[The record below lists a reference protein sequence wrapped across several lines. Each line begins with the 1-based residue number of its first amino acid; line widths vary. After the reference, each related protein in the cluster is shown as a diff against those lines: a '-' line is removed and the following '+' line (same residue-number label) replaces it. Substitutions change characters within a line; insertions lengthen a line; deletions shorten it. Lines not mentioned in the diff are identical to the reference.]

1 MNAIAEKLSPN
12 ATDMIRRDHSKVLAA
27 FHRYDAAARPQARQ
41 ALVNTLCLALEVHA
55 QIEEEIFY
63 PAMRGTEPQAV
74 DKGIP
79 EHDEMRR
86 LMGELRAM
94 DPENAD
100 YGPRFMALMRTVIHH
115 VADEETTLLPQAERM
130 LAGRLGELGGQMLRR
145 RLQLMAPRAGE
156 VARNSAGA
164 MSKNTLLMGAGALLA
179 GLFVLRRVR
188 RL

>member
-1 MNAIAEKLSPN
+1 MNAIAQKLSPS

-27 FHRYDAAARPQARQ
+27 FHRYDTAAKPQAKQ
-41 ALVNTLCLALEVHA
+41 ALVNMVCLALEVHA

-63 PAMRGTEPQAV
+63 PAMRGTDPQAV
-74 DKGIP
+74 DKSIP

-86 LMGELRAM
+86 LMGELRSM
-94 DPENAD
+94 DPAGAD
-100 YGPRFMALMRTVIHH
+100 YDARFLALMRVVMHH

-130 LAGRLGELGGQMLRR
+130 LAGRVGELGGQMLRR

-156 VARNSAGA
+156 LARSSAGA
-164 MSKNTLLMGAGALLA
+164 MPKNTLLMGAGAVLA